1 MPLCVCSSG
10 QHTAEM
16 HRLLGDVRRLIPH
29 TRTAARLALVGTTA
43 TGYAVCEH
51 PDAKWFREQAEHQ
64 ALGLSAVQEAKLG
77 QWYEVA
83 RKCREGDPNEADDR
97 GVSVLHIAA
106 KNGKKQLVEIL
117 LQLGAVSRPDKV
129 QGRTPLHYAAA
140 CGHTATMELLLE
152 AGADPA
158 AADAAG
164 ATPLHLAA
172 QEGERFAARLLLR
185 WCEDPNVRD
194 IYGVAPL
201 HKAVA
206 FGNVGAVQTLLAD
219 RRTRVDQP
227 VGEVTAPDHH
237 AALSGGETALILAAS
252 HTYHF
257 HHTKHTRI
265 AALLLDAGADPNVR
279 ASGQTAAHYAAKS
292 GNAGVVGAL
301 LRNGRTQWDLRD
313 ADGRTPLALATKH
326 KHAEVVKLLTD
337 RGVRRQ
343 PSSGK

>member
-1 MPLCVCSSG
+1 MV
-10 QHTAEM
+10 QM
-16 HRLLGDVRRLIPH
+16 HRWLGDARRLIPRH
-29 TRTAARLALVGTTA
+29 TRTAARLTLAAGATA
-43 TGYAVCEH
+43 TGVALCERRED
-51 PDAKWFREQAEHQ
+51 PDAKWYREQAEHQ

-106 KNGKKQLVEIL
+106 KSGKKQLVEIL
-117 LQLGAVSRPDKV
+117 LQLGAVSTPDKV

-140 CGHTATMELLLE
+140 GGHTATMEALLD

-158 AADAAG
+158 AADAMG

-172 QEGERFAARLLLR
+172 QEGERFATRLLLR
-185 WCEDPNVRD
+185 WCGDPNVRD

-265 AALLLDAGADPNVR
+265 AAILLEAGADPNAPT
-279 ASGQTAAHYAAKS
+279 ASRRQTAAHLAAKS

-301 LRNGRTQWDLRD
+301 LRCGRTQWDLRD

-326 KHAEVVKLLTD
+326 KHAEVVKLLSE
-337 RGVRRQ
+337 RGVKRY
-343 PSSGK
+343 SSSVGK